1 MARWD
6 PGASDRLRK
15 AAWDLCLERGYDE
28 LTVSQIAERAGLTRR
43 SFSRYFSD
51 KREVLFAG
59 SEQLAAA
66 AAAAMLAADHDVPPL
81 AVMLEALAMVGARMV
96 EQVDHAAQ
104 SRAVIAASAE
114 LQERERTKLAA
125 LSTAIAGALRQR
137 GIEPGT
143 ALPLAQAGTI
153 IFQNAFDRWIDDDA
167 HAGFEPC
174 LRTVAAT
181 LSNALTP
188 GPHT

>member
-28 LTVSQIAERAGLTRR
+28 VTVSQIAERAGLTRR
-43 SFSRYFSD
+43 SFSRHFSD

-59 SEQLAAA
+59 SDQLAAA
-66 AAAAMLAADHDVPPL
+66 AAAAILAADHDGPPL
-81 AVMLEALAMVGARMV
+81 AVMLEALAAVGALMV
-96 EQVDHAAQ
+96 EQIDHAARR
-104 SRAVIAASAE
+104 RAVIAASAE

-125 LSTAIAGALRQR
+125 LSTAIGDALRLR
-137 GIEPGT
+137 GVEPGT
-143 ALPLAQAGTI
+143 AVPLAQVGTI

-167 HAGFEPC
+167 HAGFGPC
-174 LRTVAAT
+174 LHAVAAT
-181 LSNALTP
+181 LSHALAP
-188 GPHT
+188 GPRL

>member
-43 SFSRYFSD
+43 SFSRYFPD

-81 AVMLEALAMVGARMV
+81 AVMLEALAVVGARMAG
-96 EQVDHAAQ
+96 QIDHAAQ
-104 SRAVIAASAE
+104 RRAVIAASAE

-125 LSTAIAGALRQR
+125 LSAAIADALRQR
-137 GIEPGT
+137 GTEP
-143 ALPLAQAGTI
+143 AAAVLLAQAGTI

-174 LRTVAAT
+174 VRTVAAT